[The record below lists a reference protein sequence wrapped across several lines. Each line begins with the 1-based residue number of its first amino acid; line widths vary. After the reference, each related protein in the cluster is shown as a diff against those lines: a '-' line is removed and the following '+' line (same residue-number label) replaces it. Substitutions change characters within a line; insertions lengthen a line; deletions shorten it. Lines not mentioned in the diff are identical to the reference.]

1 MQTILVLNAESFLS
15 YEFFGNPISS
25 YLVALAILLA
35 AFLLRKL
42 GGSLFGSIIKKITW
56 RSEATGT
63 RLSEE
68 LRSGLRLLTVA
79 VGFGAAT
86 NPLLLKFPESL
97 AAFLGRV
104 TASLFVVAICLLLA
118 GIGVTLTGISQ
129 DLAIKRGKPT
139 STIVHVFYRRAIQV
153 AAVILALFMLLKTW
167 GFDISGLLAG
177 IGIGGLALSL
187 AAQDTF
193 ANLLGGITIMADRV
207 FEIGDYIATP
217 DIDGIVEEI
226 GFRSSRIRTLGQA
239 VVTVPNG
246 KLSNSFITNYSR
258 MGKRRIR
265 IFIPIANSTSPEKL
279 TQLTERL
286 KEVIGARELIFADS
300 LLVIVENISST
311 ALNILIQCYVNEV
324 DYALFLEEQ
333 QAVLMLILENLR
345 ELKIEFSYPTP
356 ITPITP
362 TLPEQ
367 PVV

>member
-1 MQTILVLNAESFLS
+1 MQKIMLASIESIINHEL
-15 YEFFGNPISS
+15 FGNPVSA
-25 YLVALAILLA
+25 YLAALAIMLA
-35 AFLLRKL
+35 TFLLRKL
-42 GGSLFGSIIKKITW
+42 GSTIFGTIIRKIAW
-56 RSEATGT
+56 RSQTAGI

-68 LRSGLRLLTVA
+68 LRSGLRLLIIA
-79 VGFGAAT
+79 LGFGAAT

-97 AAFLGRV
+97 AIFLGRV
-104 TASLFVVAICLLLA
+104 TSSFFVVAICLLLA
-118 GIGVTLTGISQ
+118 GTGVALTRISH
-129 DLAIKRGKPT
+129 DLAVKNDKPV
-139 STIVHVFYRRAIQV
+139 SAIVHIFYRRAIQA
-153 AAVILALFMLLKTW
+153 AAVVLALFMLLKTW

-265 IFIPIANSTSPEKL
+265 FFIPIANSTEPEKL
-279 TQLTERL
+279 ALLTESL
-286 KEVIGARELIFADS
+286 KKIIGARELVFADS
-300 LLVIVENISST
+300 LMIFIENISST
-311 ALNILIQCYVNEV
+311 ALNILVQCYVNQV

-333 QAVLMLILENLR
+333 EAVLMLILENLR
-345 ELKIEFSYPTP
+345 EMEIDFSYPTP
-356 ITPITP
+356 IAPI
-362 TLPEQ
+362 LPEQ
-367 PVV
+367 PAG